1 MCSSLQ
7 LSNPATY
14 KRQLQALR
22 TALQQLDGT
31 SSPSPL
37 ASVLLNLTPPA
48 SLQATPELKLIDET
62 LNKSQREAVEFC
74 LSSQVGLVWGPP
86 GTGKTQTLVEI
97 IRQLVRKGQRVL
109 ICGGSNLSGELLKF
123 KLIVTRWLMA
133 LLCYYDQ
140 LTMSFNDCL
149 SLIPISKSQSL

>member
-1 MCSSLQ
+1 MRSSSVLSLNLNNVNSLQ

-22 TALQQLDGT
+22 TIAQHLDGT

-37 ASVLLNLTPPA
+37 ASVLLNLVNPTAFPPA
-48 SLQATPELKLIDET
+48 KIDLIDET
-62 LNKSQREAVEFC
+62 LNQSQRDAVHFC

-97 IRQLVRKGQRVL
+97 IRQMVRRGQRVL
-109 ICGGSNLSGELLKF
+109 VCGGSNLSGGCDS
-123 KLIVTRWLMA
+123 RG
-133 LLCYYDQ
+133 
-140 LTMSFNDCL
+140 
-149 SLIPISKSQSL
+149 SKSSTERLL